1 MKVFDVLAADAL
13 LSRMVPV
20 LAVFGAVL
28 WLSLTCST
36 ASAQAWPN
44 RPVRAI
50 VPGPPGG
57 GTDILTRAVVQK
69 MAENLGQPFIVENRA
84 GGSGIIGV
92 ELAMRA
98 PPDGYTVLMGHSGT
112 HAINL
117 SLRKTLSYHPVRD
130 FTALMLVASVPNAL
144 VVHPSFPARSVKDM
158 VALARA
164 KPGQVTYASAGTGF
178 SQHLAGV
185 LFADLGGVDMLHV
198 PYKGSTP
205 GMTDVIGGNVMSMFP
220 NITTAMPHLKTGR
233 LRALGVTSSKR
244 SDVLPEVPAISETL
258 SGYEA
263 LAWFGLFGPAAMPA
277 DLVRQVNAEM
287 VRALGDAKVR
297 EMVRSQGG
305 DAGGGSPEQFQAF
318 VNAEIVKWAKVIKRA
333 GVEQE

>member
-1 MKVFDVLAADAL
+1 MKVFDVLAVEAL

-20 LAVFGAVL
+20 MAVFGAVL
-28 WLSLTCST
+28 WLPLTYST

-130 FTALMLVASVPNAL
+130 FTALMLVASVPNVL
-144 VVHPSFPARSVKDM
+144 VVHPSFPAKSV
-158 VALARA
+158 
-164 KPGQVTYASAGTGF
+164 
-178 SQHLAGV
+178 
-185 LFADLGGVDMLHV
+185 
-198 PYKGSTP
+198 
-205 GMTDVIGGNVMSMFP
+205 
-220 NITTAMPHLKTGR
+220 
-233 LRALGVTSSKR
+233 
-244 SDVLPEVPAISETL
+244 
-258 SGYEA
+258 
-263 LAWFGLFGPAAMPA
+263 
-277 DLVRQVNAEM
+277 
-287 VRALGDAKVR
+287 
-297 EMVRSQGG
+297 
-305 DAGGGSPEQFQAF
+305 
-318 VNAEIVKWAKVIKRA
+318 
-333 GVEQE
+333 